1 MYNICFQH
9 LYIIRLSILLIFYLV
24 FLLILSGLGR
34 YKHLSLVSSSGNGCN
49 TTLFHCLHTAL
60 DSGTDNHSKN
70 VLRRYENFRR
80 CQTPFP
86 KHKATKPSRW
96 LIFPLVLGAKQ
107 RKARKISL
115 PLRLCIKII
124 AGYLIVA
131 VRTAN
136 PEYYLWYFIVRCF
149 AWTVIF

>member
-24 FLLILSGLGR
+24 FLPILSGLGI
-34 YKHLSLVSSSGNGCN
+34 YTSLHQESSSGNGCN
-49 TTLFHCLHTAL
+49 TGLFHYPHTAL

-96 LIFPLVLGAKQ
+96 LIFPLVLGAK
-107 RKARKISL
+107 
-115 PLRLCIKII
+115 
-124 AGYLIVA
+124 
-131 VRTAN
+131 TAKGK
-136 PEYYLWYFIVRCF
+136 EYIPTFTLLL
-149 AWTVIF
+149 